1 MQCINICGNQSISKY
16 TEYHP
21 GCISDLLRHRLNAS
35 TGWWCDL
42 SVAKKDWK
50 GVSVHSNAVRMV
62 IFNSSCCLSE
72 VQIAIQHNNQQCFQS
87 IPRVWK
93 RYKFDQ
99 VTCSYGE
106 HLAGK
111 VTKGLAW
118 QLPCVVFNENSQKLG
133 DYLSVTTTD
142 IQHNRVLCTSHL
154 ASHLNVC
161 THVDH
166 HKQLFAIS
174 RDNSHMMTALTN

>member
-118 QLPCVVFNENSQKLG
+118 QLSCVVFNENSQKLG
-133 DYLSVTTTD
+133 DWLPECYHHWHTAQQGSVHQSLGVPSQCLHTRRPSQTT
-142 IQHNRVLCTSHL
+142 
-154 ASHLNVC
+154 VC
-161 THVDH
+161 
-166 HKQLFAIS
+166 
-174 RDNSHMMTALTN
+174 N